1 MNKKT
6 FNKSVALTLSHVP
19 VTVVMNKY
27 LPNSYSATESL
38 LQTFTHTILSRMSN
52 GIETTPKDVE
62 EFLNEYFMWLDGVR
76 KSLLIIELN
85 QILIDYVKA
94 IGDFSEDNMNSK
106 GYGWSVSK
114 YVTTWEVMS
123 E

>member
-6 FNKSVALTLSHVP
+6 FNKSIALTLSHVP

-27 LPNSYSATESL
+27 LPNNYGATEAL
-38 LQTFTHTILSRMSN
+38 IQAFTHTILSRTSN

-94 IGDFSEDNMNSK
+94 IGDFSEGNMNSK

>member
-6 FNKSVALTLSHVP
+6 FNKSIALTISHVP

-27 LPNSYSATESL
+27 LPNNYGATEAL
-38 LQTFTHTILSRMSN
+38 IQAFTHTILSRMSN

-62 EFLNEYFMWLDGVR
+62 GFLNEYFMWLDGVR
-76 KSLLIIELN
+76 KSLLVIELN

-94 IGDFSEDNMNSK
+94 IGDFSEGNMNSK

>member
-38 LQTFTHTILSRMSN
+38 MQTFTHTILSRMSN

-76 KSLLIIELN
+76 KSLLVIELN
-85 QILIDYVKA
+85 QILIDYVKT

>member
-76 KSLLIIELN
+76 KSLLVVELN